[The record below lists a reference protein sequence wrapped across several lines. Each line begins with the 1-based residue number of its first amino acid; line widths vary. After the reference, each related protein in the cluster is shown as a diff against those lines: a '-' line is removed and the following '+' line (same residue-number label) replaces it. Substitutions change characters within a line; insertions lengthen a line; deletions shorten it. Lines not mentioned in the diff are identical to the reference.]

1 MALGCTRVVIDGRA
15 ALAYDPMPDSVSPGW
30 FEICP
35 RPESEW
41 PSMSVPKPRLDPIS
55 WTVARVRECRNSRLK
70 APALWRILEL
80 ALFARLVA
88 AVAVEWYVRRR
99 GTPRVCVFDDAEYY
113 WALAGTIR
121 QGTLYEVV
129 EWGDIPHFAV
139 RVPGYPVFLA
149 ACQTILGER
158 PLAARLVQAGLG
170 VLTVWLMYQL
180 SREITG
186 KNENPA
192 MTTVGPITGRADS
205 RPWTVPLVAALL
217 AAVHPHFVVMS
228 VLILSEAVF
237 FPLMLAALWG
247 MAAVWNETAAP
258 PGAVNRRALVIAL
271 GVGAASGAAILVRP
285 SWALFVP
292 VMLVAWLWSVAV
304 SRGFPPRLRILNA
317 AGVAAVVLLGLCI
330 VMSPWWIRNVQVF
343 GRFVPTAVW
352 MGASLSDGLNPHA
365 TGASDMKFLE
375 SPDIWPLDELDQD
388 RELTRRALV
397 FVQDEPGRA
406 LELALFKLARYWS
419 PWPNA
424 EGFRSP
430 LLAVVSTLVVV
441 PLLALA
447 GLGLWGRWRDPRAWV
462 LLAGP
467 LFYFC
472 FVHLVFASSMRYR
485 IPGELPAMGL
495 AAIGVMTIARKVA
508 FRRISS

>member
-1 MALGCTRVVIDGRA
+1 
-15 ALAYDPMPDSVSPGW
+15 
-30 FEICP
+30 
-35 RPESEW
+35 
-41 PSMSVPKPRLDPIS
+41 
-55 WTVARVRECRNSRLK
+55 VARVWKCRTIRLK
-70 APALWRILEL
+70 APALWRILKL
-80 ALFARLVA
+80 ALFTRLSA

-129 EWGDIPHFAV
+129 EWGDIPHFAL
-139 RVPGYPVFLA
+139 RVPGYPAILA

-158 PLAARLVQAGLG
+158 PLAARLLQAGLG
-170 VLTVWLMYQL
+170 VLTVWLIYQL
-180 SREITG
+180 SREMTG
-186 KNENPA
+186 KNESSL
-192 MTTVGPITGRADS
+192 MTTEGPITGRADGG
-205 RPWTVPLVAALL
+205 PWTVPLVAALL
-217 AAVHPHFVVMS
+217 AAVHPHFVVTS

-247 MAAVWNETAAP
+247 MAAVWNETAAL
-258 PGAVNRRALVIAL
+258 PGAVNRRVLVIAL
-271 GVGAASGAAILVRP
+271 EVGAVSGAAILVRP

-292 VMLVAWLWSVAV
+292 VMLVAWSWSVLV
-304 SRGFPPRLRILNA
+304 TRGFPLRLRVLNA
-317 AGVAAVVLLGLCI
+317 AGIVAVVLLGLGI
-330 VMSPWWIRNVQVF
+330 VMSPWWIRNEQVF

-352 MGASLSDGLNPHA
+352 LGASLYDGLNPQA

-388 RELTRRALV
+388 RELTRRALA
-397 FVQDEPGRA
+397 FVQHEPGSA
-406 LELALFKLARYWS
+406 LKLALFKLARYWS

-424 EGFRSP
+424 EGFRAP
-430 LLAVVSTLVVV
+430 LLAVVSTLVVI

-447 GLGLWGRWRDPRAWV
+447 ALGLWGQWRDPRAWV

-472 FVHLVFASSMRYR
+472 VVHMVFASSMRYR

-495 AAIGVMTIARKVA
+495 AAAGVMTIARKGA
-508 FRRISS
+508 LRLISS

>member
-1 MALGCTRVVIDGRA
+1 MR
-15 ALAYDPMPDSVSPGW
+15 
-30 FEICP
+30 
-35 RPESEW
+35 
-41 PSMSVPKPRLDPIS
+41 
-55 WTVARVRECRNSRLK
+55 

-80 ALFARLVA
+80 ALFARLSA
-88 AVAVEWYVRRR
+88 AVAVEWYVQRR

-113 WALAGTIR
+113 WALARTIR

-129 EWGDIPHFAV
+129 EWGDIPHFAL
-139 RVPGYPVFLA
+139 RVPGYPAFLA
-149 ACQTILGER
+149 ACQFLLGER
-158 PLAARLVQAGLG
+158 PLAARLLQAGLG
-170 VLTVWLMYQL
+170 VLTVWLVYQL

-186 KNENPA
+186 KNESPL
-192 MTTVGPITGRADS
+192 MTTAGTITGRAEGRS
-205 RPWTVPLVAALL
+205 WTVSLVAAAL

-247 MAAVWNETAAP
+247 MAAVWNETA
-258 PGAVNRRALVIAL
+258 GASAAVSRRALVIAL
-271 GVGAASGAAILVRP
+271 GVGAVNGAAILVRP

-292 VMLVAWLWSVAV
+292 LMLATWAWSVIG
-304 SRGFPPRLRILNA
+304 SRGFLLWFRIRNA
-317 AGVAAVVLLGLCI
+317 AQVAAVVLLGLGI
-330 VMSPWWIRNVQVF
+330 VMSPWWVRNLRIF
-343 GRFVPTAVW
+343 GRLVPTAVW
-352 MGASLSDGLNPHA
+352 MGASLYDGLNPRA
-365 TGASDMKFLE
+365 TGASDMRFLE

-388 RELTRRALV
+388 RELTRRALE
-397 FVQDEPGRA
+397 FVQDQPGRA
-406 LELALFKLARYWS
+406 LELTFFKLARYWS

-430 LLAVVSTLVVV
+430 LLAMVSTLVIV

-447 GLGLWGRWRDPRAWV
+447 ALGLWERWPDPRAWV

-472 FVHLVFASSMRYR
+472 ALHLVFASSMRYR

-495 AAIGVMTIARKVA
+495 TAVGVMTIGRKWA
-508 FRRISS
+508 

>member
-1 MALGCTRVVIDGRA
+1 M
-15 ALAYDPMPDSVSPGW
+15 
-30 FEICP
+30 
-35 RPESEW
+35 SE
-41 PSMSVPKPRLDPIS
+41 PKPRFDPIS
-55 WTVARVRECRNSRLK
+55 RPVARAWKCPASRMR

-80 ALFARLVA
+80 ALFARLSA

-99 GTPRVCVFDDAEYY
+99 NTQRVCVFDDAEYY

-121 QGTLYEVV
+121 RGTLYEVV
-129 EWGDIPHFAV
+129 EWGDIPHFAL
-139 RVPGYPVFLA
+139 RVPGYPAFLA

-180 SREITG
+180 SREVAG
-186 KNENPA
+186 KNENPS
-192 MTTVGPITGRADS
+192 MTSGGPITGRADGRS
-205 RPWTVPLVAALL
+205 WTVPLVAASL
-217 AAVHPHFVVMS
+217 AAP
-228 VLILSEAVF
+228 
-237 FPLMLAALWG
+237 
-247 MAAVWNETAAP
+247 AAVS
-258 PGAVNRRALVIAL
+258 RRALTIAL

-285 SWALFVP
+285 SWAFFVP
-292 VMLVAWLWSVAV
+292 VMLVAWSWSVV
-304 SRGFPPRLRILNA
+304 VLRCFPPRLRILNA
-317 AGVAAVVLLGLCI
+317 ARVAAGVLLGLGI
-330 VMSPWWIRNVQVF
+330 VMSPWWFRNVRVV

-352 MGASLSDGLNPHA
+352 MGASLYDGLNPHA
-365 TGASDMKFLE
+365 TGASDMRFLE

-397 FVQDEPGRA
+397 FVHDQPGRA

-472 FVHLVFASSMRYR
+472 VVHLLFASSMRYR

-495 AAIGVMTIARKVA
+495 AAIGVIAIARKEA
-508 FRRISS
+508 FQRITS

>member
-1 MALGCTRVVIDGRA
+1 M
-15 ALAYDPMPDSVSPGW
+15 
-30 FEICP
+30 
-35 RPESEW
+35 SE
-41 PSMSVPKPRLDPIS
+41 PKPRCDPIS
-55 WTVARVRECRNSRLK
+55 RTVTRVWKCRTSRK
-70 APALWRILEL
+70 RAPVLWRILEL
-80 ALFARLVA
+80 ALFARLSA

-99 GTPRVCVFDDAEYY
+99 GTLRVCVFDDAEYY

-121 QGTLYEVV
+121 QGTPYEVV
-129 EWGDIPHFAV
+129 EWGDIPHFAL
-139 RVPGYPVFLA
+139 RVPGYPAFLA
-149 ACQTILGER
+149 LCQTILGER

-180 SREITG
+180 SREVAG
-186 KNENPA
+186 KNESPS
-192 MTTVGPITGRADS
+192 MTTGGPITGRADG
-205 RPWTVPLVAALL
+205 RLWTVSLVAALL

-247 MAAVWNETAAP
+247 MAAVWNETAAAP
-258 PGAVNRRALVIAL
+258 AAASRRALVIAL
-271 GVGAASGAAILVRP
+271 GVGAANGAAILVRP

-292 VMLVAWLWSVAV
+292 VMLAAWSWSVVV
-304 SRGFPPRLRILNA
+304 SRGFPLRLRILSA
-317 AGVAAVVLLGLCI
+317 ARGAMVVLLGLGI
-330 VMSPWWIRNVQVF
+330 VMSPWWFRNVRVF

-352 MGASLSDGLNPHA
+352 MGASLYDGLNPHA

-388 RELTRRALV
+388 RELTRRALA
-397 FVQDEPGRA
+397 FVQDQPGRA

-419 PWPNA
+419 SWPNA

-447 GLGLWGRWRDPRAWV
+447 GVGLWGRRRDPRAWV

-472 FVHLVFASSMRYR
+472 VVHLVFASSMRYR
-485 IPGELPAMGL
+485 IPGELPAMDL
-495 AAIGVMTIARKVA
+495 AAVGMMTIARKEA
-508 FRRISS
+508 FRRLSS